1 MRTLLTSLTTTALV
15 SLVAA
20 CGANAGGTG
29 EPDASV
35 DAAPEV
41 DADLTPADA
50 GVCGMQQATIGVQNL
65 GDPPDMLVV
74 LDRSGS
80 MLNNAG
86 GAQKWAS
93 MKTALTSVVTGHQD
107 EIKFGLLEF
116 PSDGNC
122 GAKATPDV
130 GIGLNTGAG
139 FTQFFAN
146 NTPGPNENTPAYLAL
161 AGALT
166 YFNQIPV
173 NPAGRYVVFATDGL
187 PNCLNGVA
195 GNTSINETIAAVQNL
210 NNAGIKTYVLGF
222 GSLDA
227 TATSTLNSAADAGGL
242 PRSGATHYY
251 EAQNQTQLD
260 SVLQTIAGGIIQP
273 SCSFALQSLPPEPD
287 NVTVLINGS
296 PVPRS
301 GSHANGWDYSP
312 NAQTITFFGSYCTM
326 IENGASTDVSFSYGC
341 KGPVIN

>member
-1 MRTLLTSLTTTALV
+1 MRTVLSSLTTTALI

-20 CGANAGGTG
+20 CGANAGGSG

-35 DAAPEV
+35 DAAPEI

-50 GVCGMQQATIGVQNL
+50 GVCGQQQATIGVQNL

-86 GAQKWAS
+86 GTQKWAA

-122 GAKATPDV
+122 GAKAVPDV
-130 GIGLNTGAG
+130 GIGLNSGTG
-139 FTQFFAN
+139 FTNFFAA

-173 NPAGRYVVFATDGL
+173 NPAGRFVVFATDGL
-187 PNCLNGVA
+187 PNCLGGVA
-195 GNTSINETIAAVQNL
+195 GSTSIPETIQAVTDL
-210 NNAGIKTYVLGF
+210 YNAGIKTYVLGF

-227 TATSTLNSAADAGGL
+227 NATSTLNSAATAGGL
-242 PRSGATHYY
+242 ARTGTTKYY

-260 SVLQTIAGGIIQP
+260 SVLQTIAGGIIKP
-273 SCSFALQSLPPEPD
+273 SCSFALQSVPPEPN
-287 NVTVLINGS
+287 NVTVQINGTS
-296 PVPRS
+296 VPRS
-301 GSHANGWDYSP
+301 PSHANGWDYSP
-312 NAQTITFFGSYCTM
+312 NAQTITFFGTYCTL
-326 IENGASTDVSFSYGC
+326 IENGAMTDVNFQYGC
-341 KGPVIN
+341 AGPVIP

>member
-1 MRTLLTSLTTTALV
+1 MRTVLSSLTTTVLL

-20 CGANAGGTG
+20 CGAHAGGSG
-29 EPDASV
+29 EDV
-35 DAAPEV
+35 DAGADSAPEV
-41 DADLTPADA
+41 DADETPVDA
-50 GVCGMQQATIGVQNL
+50 GVCGMQQANIGVQNL

-86 GAQKWAS
+86 TTQKWAA

-122 GAKATPDV
+122 GAKAVPDV
-130 GIGLNTGAG
+130 SVGLSSGAG

-210 NNAGIKTYVLGF
+210 YNAGIKTYVLGF

-242 PRSGATHYY
+242 ARPGTTHYY
-251 EAQNQTQLD
+251 EAQNQAQLD
-260 SVLQTIAGGIIQP
+260 TVLQSIAGGIIQP

-287 NVTVLINGS
+287 NVTVTINGTA
-296 PVPRS
+296 VPRS
-301 GSHANGWDYSP
+301 QSHANGWDYSP

-341 KGPVIN
+341 KGPV